1 MNITHHLLSKGH
13 DSSISVVYPG
23 GAVINIKTASLPLI
37 TLTWTTEDSIVAGG
51 HDCQPYV
58 FSGNESGWELIG
70 SLDDPNANK
79 QAGGAR
85 AGLGGSSPVG
95 RLNSAAFNTFRNA
108 DSRGI
113 SNLPGSPTAS
123 NATESEIFTVHQNT
137 IAEIRAYEG
146 VPGAVSRVS
155 TSGVDGK
162 LVIWDTSSVTPV
174 GTSVGGVTAKMGGM
188 RFR

>member
-1 MNITHHLLSKGH
+1 MST
-13 DSSISVVYPG
+13 
-23 GAVINIKTASLPLI
+23 LPLV
-37 TLTWTTEDSIVAGG
+37 TLTWVTEDAIVAGG
-51 HDCQPYV
+51 HDCQPYL
-58 FSGNESGWELIG
+58 FSGSQSGWELVG

-79 QAGGAR
+79 QASGGR
-85 AGLGGSSPVG
+85 SGFGGSSPVG

-113 SNLPGSPTAS
+113 SSLPGSPTTS

-137 IAEIRAYEG
+137 ITEVRPYEG
-146 VPGAVSRVS
+146 IPGAISRVS

-162 LVIWDTSSVTPV
+162 LVIWDVSSVTPIAS
-174 GTSVGGVTAKMGGM
+174 SVGGVTAKMGGM